1 MPDAKTVEVANAV
14 TARLNLPA
22 TFSQAFTAVRAW
34 DVSYDLEE
42 LATLRVTVVA
52 ARTEDEDDESR
63 GCRAATHEIQVG
75 VQKRVDVASL
85 AVMNA
90 MCDGLA
96 YLAQQIGDHFASED
110 ADDAMAAA
118 TGVRHLS
125 GSIALYDPLML
136 REKHVFLS
144 AVTLRFREW
153 RDR

>member
-1 MPDAKTVEVANAV
+1 MPDAKTVEVADAV
-14 TARLNLPA
+14 TARLNLPD
-22 TFSQAFTAVRAW
+22 TFSLAFTAVRAW

-75 VQKRVDVASL
+75 VQKRVDVADL
-85 AVMNA
+85 NA
-90 MCDGLA
+90 ACDPLA

-110 ADDAMAAA
+110 ADDAMAQA

-125 GSIALYDPLML
+125 SSIALYDPLML

-144 AVTLRFREW
+144 AITLRFREW